1 MPHDSNGG
9 SQQVV
14 SNVQKGRVV
23 LFTEEHETKHVH
35 HQFTLRSDRRGDIVK
50 RLDDKNII
58 SALYHPV
65 PLHKQKAFAHRHP
78 SSADLSISDKPARE
92 VLLLSTFSE
101 LMREEI
107 HQIHQVINHAF

>member
-1 MPHDSNGG
+1 LPHDSHDG
-9 SQQVV
+9 SQQTV

-23 LFTEEHETKHVH
+23 PSTEEHETKHVC
-35 HQFTLRSDRRGDIVK
+35 HQFALRSDRRGDIVK

-58 SALYHPV
+58 SEFYHPV

-78 SSADLSISDKPARE
+78 SSADLLISDKPAWE
-92 VLLLSTFSE
+92 VLFLSTFSE
-101 LMREEI
+101 LTREEI